1 MDWGVGPSGRERFA
15 HALLTFMFFAP
26 ADAALAALGPGR
38 IFSGT
43 ETFRGIALCVIRGR
57 SGVLARS
64 RAPDPPQRARHRPGS
79 DGERSAAVGRRPA
92 DLAFRRDQPL
102 TFRYQPVIGFPA
114 SSQLPAG
121 NRV

>member
-1 MDWGVGPSGRERFA
+1 MDWGVGPSERERFA

-64 RAPDPPQRARHRPGS
+64 RAPDPPQRAPDIDRGAMESAPQP
-79 DGERSAAVGRRPA
+79 SAAGR
-92 DLAFRRDQPL
+92 L
-102 TFRYQPVIGFPA
+102 TWHSVAISR
-114 SSQLPAG
+114 
-121 NRV
+121 